1 MDLFLKTFTI
11 KFLHQLDS
19 NRPQWSIFSL
29 ALPRV
34 CSRKTRGGKK
44 KKKKTS
50 TSDGEKQRSSLK
62 YTQTRVAFPS
72 SLQFWSSW
80 AVTFCLYFFLL
91 ILPFSPTEGASR
103 AKWKVGQ
110 KVILFYPKLRLLF
123 PLQMMLTGDA
133 PRAIVAGV
141 VQWGTCRTAE
151 V

>member
-29 ALPRV
+29 SLTRM
-34 CSRKTRGGKK
+34 CSAKSRWGKK
-44 KKKKTS
+44 KKKKLQRLTGKSGGAVWS
-50 TSDGEKQRSSLK
+50 TLKLESRFLHRCSFDPVKLQRFV
-62 YTQTRVAFPS
+62 YI
-72 SLQFWSSW
+72 
-80 AVTFCLYFFLL
+80 FLI
-91 ILPFSPTEGASR
+91 ILPFYHTEGASR
-103 AKWKVGQ
+103 AKWQVGQ